1 MRRRRVDGQRGAAVL
16 EFALVLPILF
26 LVLLALVQVGVIAR
40 DGLVLAQAARAGVR
54 EAAVQDSGEA
64 VEQATRSA
72 GPGLDPAR
80 LRIEIAR
87 TGARGSPVTVR
98 LEYEAPVAGVLAGWL
113 LPASVT
119 LHASATARQEF
130 G

>member
-1 MRRRRVDGQRGAAVL
+1 MLRRSSRPERGAATV

-26 LVLLALVQVGVIAR
+26 LVLLAVVQVAAIAR
-40 DGLVLAQAARAGVR
+40 DRLILAQAARAGVR
-54 EAAVQDSGEA
+54 EAAVQDSEEA
-64 VEQATRSA
+64 VVQATRA
-72 GPGLDPAR
+72 GGPGLDPTVLHVSVAR
-80 LRIEIAR
+80 A
-87 TGARGSPVTVR
+87 GARGSPVTVT

-119 LHASATARQEF
+119 LRASATARQEF